1 LLLNSSLFFTAHL
14 WARIEFRPEKIIY
27 DCLSF
32 VDQHKL
38 TKMEWYVFALL
49 APAFWAMNNV
59 FIKFLLTNKFK
70 NNLPMMFTAILCD
83 MVFALAVAFF
93 APIKIDFP
101 YSIAALLAGLMP
113 LAGFWFYTKALLFE
127 EVSRI
132 VTLFQLVPLFVVCLS
147 AVFLGEI
154 LGFQKYLGI
163 SLIIVAS
170 TLVSYKKLGN
180 KAFSGALKFMI
191 PFAVLIATFTIS
203 DKMLLGYLDFWSVF
217 FWNILGTFCGVFI
230 LLSFSKPRKEFRVAV
245 SEAGKKAVFTAFIG
259 EGLYIMGTICSL
271 AALSLVDAS
280 LASALFGLQP
290 FFVFFYI
297 LLMSLFL
304 PKILNEDISKSIVML
319 KASAIALML
328 IGTWLVI

>member
-1 LLLNSSLFFTAHL
+1 
-14 WARIEFRPEKIIY
+14 
-27 DCLSF
+27 
-32 VDQHKL
+32 
-38 TKMEWYVFALL
+38 
-49 APAFWAMNNV
+49 
-59 FIKFLLTNKFK
+59 
-70 NNLPMMFTAILCD
+70 
-83 MVFALAVAFF
+83 
-93 APIKIDFP
+93 
-101 YSIAALLAGLMP
+101 
-113 LAGFWFYTKALLFE
+113 
-127 EVSRI
+127 
-132 VTLFQLVPLFVVCLS
+132 LFQLVPLFVVCLS
-147 AVFLGEI
+147 AVFSWRDSRLSEVSRNIIDYCCVNFGFLQEVREQSVFRRVEI
-154 LGFQKYLGI
+154 HDTLCGADSHLHYLGQNALGL
-163 SLIIVAS
+163 SGF
-170 TLVSYKKLGN
+170 LVC
-180 KAFSGALKFMI
+180 
-191 PFAVLIATFTIS
+191 V
-203 DKMLLGYLDFWSVF
+203 

-230 LLSFSKPRKEFRVAV
+230 LMSFSKPRKEFRVAV

>member
-1 LLLNSSLFFTAHL
+1 
-14 WARIEFRPEKIIY
+14 
-27 DCLSF
+27 
-32 VDQHKL
+32 
-38 TKMEWYVFALL
+38 
-49 APAFWAMNNV
+49 
-59 FIKFLLTNKFK
+59 
-70 NNLPMMFTAILCD
+70 
-83 MVFALAVAFF
+83 
-93 APIKIDFP
+93 
-101 YSIAALLAGLMP
+101 
-113 LAGFWFYTKALLFE
+113 
-127 EVSRI
+127 
-132 VTLFQLVPLFVVCLS
+132 
-147 AVFLGEI
+147 
-154 LGFQKYLGI
+154 
-163 SLIIVAS
+163 
-170 TLVSYKKLGN
+170 
-180 KAFSGALKFMI
+180 MI
-191 PFAVLIATFTIS
+191 PFAVLIATYTIS

-230 LLSFSKPRKEFRVAV
+230 LLFFSKPRKEFRVAV

>member
-1 LLLNSSLFFTAHL
+1 
-14 WARIEFRPEKIIY
+14 
-27 DCLSF
+27 
-32 VDQHKL
+32 
-38 TKMEWYVFALL
+38 MEWYVFALL

-70 NNLPMMFTAILCD
+70 SNLPMMFTAILCD
-83 MVFALAVAFF
+83 MVFALAVALF

-154 LGFQKYLGI
+154 LGFQKYIGI

-170 TLVSYKKLGN
+170 TLVSYKKFGS

-191 PFAVLIATFTIS
+191 PFAVLIATYTIS

-217 FWNILGTFCGVFI
+217 FWNILGTFAGVFF
-230 LLSFSKPRKEFRVAV
+230 LLSFSKPRKEFRIAV
-245 SEAGKKAVFTAFIG
+245 SDAGKKAVFTAFIG
-259 EGLYIMGTICSL
+259 EGLYITGTICSL

-297 LLMSLFL
+297 LLLSLFL
-304 PKILNEDISKSIVML
+304 PKILNEDISKSTVLL